1 MSIRIAINGF
11 GRIGRNVLRA
21 LSESGYSN
29 KISIIAINEVEDIAT
44 SAHLLKYDTAHGCFE
59 HTVTVVD
66 QGILVN
72 GERIIYLS
80 ESTPE
85 ELPWGSLDIDIVFE
99 CTGNL
104 SESTPEELPW
114 GSLDIDIV
122 FECTGKFSASEKARA
137 HLKSGAKKV
146 LISAPSDNEVDA
158 TIVYGVNEASL
169 KHEHKVVSN
178 ASCTT
183 NCLAP
188 LVKVLHETVGVESGL
203 STTIHAYT
211 NDQRL
216 TDTHHAD
223 LRLARAAGISIIPTK
238 THSAKAVGLVVPEV
252 AGRIDGV
259 AIRIP
264 TLNVAL
270 VDFTFTASRLTD
282 VAEINNAI
290 QKASLGSLKNVL
302 GYSAEPLVSVDFNHN
317 PASCTFDA
325 TQTTIE
331 NGQLVKVM
339 AWYDNEWGF
348 SNRMLETAMAMAA
361 CEA

>member
-72 GERIIYLS
+72 GERIIY
-80 ESTPE
+80 
-85 ELPWGSLDIDIVFE
+85 
-99 CTGNL
+99 L